1 MQSTSA
7 SFAQLFITD
16 LYVTSP
22 VEQSL
27 VICPDVTAVEA
38 NVPDKSNVM
47 FKPETDTT
55 VCVAFSVP
63 FSNELDNPETVT
75 LSPATKP
82 DAVAVFIVP
91 VPPVAFTFMIVAA
104 HNLRLPP
111 LVPND
116 QSPETLSRMSSCI
129 TNE

>member
-1 MQSTSA
+1 MQLMSA

-16 LYVTSP
+16 LYETFP

-27 VICPDVTAVEA
+27 VISPDVTAVEV
-38 NVPDKSNVM
+38 NVPDMANVM

-55 VCVAFSVP
+55 VWVPFSVP

-91 VPPVAFTFMIVAA
+91 VSPDALTFMIVAA

-111 LVPND
+111 LSSKD
-116 QSPETLSRMSSCI
+116 QSPETFSRLSSSI

>member
-27 VICPDVTAVEA
+27 VICPDVTAVED

-55 VCVAFSVP
+55 VCVACFYVHDRCS
-63 FSNELDNPETVT
+63 TQ
-75 LSPATKP
+75 
-82 DAVAVFIVP
+82 
-91 VPPVAFTFMIVAA
+91 PPIAPIGF
-104 HNLRLPP
+104 
-111 LVPND
+111 
-116 QSPETLSRMSSCI
+116 
-129 TNE
+129 